1 LLPFFWPS
9 CAPLLAPPTP
19 SQARS
24 SPCACSPSKSC
35 SRPLFAT
42 RCGHRTWTVWVVPGG
57 PPPSQP
63 RYLRVR
69 LTSPSI
75 SGMRSSRWI
84 SASTSPL
91 LVLPTTCCWYVRL
104 TLHRS
109 YTASRR
115 LYSSKQVD
123 VAFENECCKHIF
135 QLFQM
140 FQMYVA
146 SVSYGCCKSRSE
158 CIICCNECTHILQA
172 LFQMFNMLFETYVAS
187 VFI

>member
-1 LLPFFWPS
+1 
-9 CAPLLAPPTP
+9 
-19 SQARS
+19 
-24 SPCACSPSKSC
+24 
-35 SRPLFAT
+35 
-42 RCGHRTWTVWVVPGG
+42 
-57 PPPSQP
+57 
-63 RYLRVR
+63 
-69 LTSPSI
+69 
-75 SGMRSSRWI
+75 MRSSRWI

-172 LFQMFNMLFETYVAS
+172 CSKCLICFLKRTLQVYLSRRCICFTHMLHMFFNGFSS
-187 VFI
+187 VFRCFCQCFRRIF